1 VDKVVIDAGPF
12 IHLHQIGHLN
22 LLKRLPSLLVPV
34 SVLSEL
40 SVAGRHRPLQ
50 AIGRWPNLK
59 AVAVRDPLSSPRM
72 KRIGRMALQ
81 RGELD
86 CLSLACERQPVTLL
100 TDDLAAR
107 TAAER
112 LGIDV
117 HGTVGLIAYGVRR
130 QWLSVQGAQEALERL
145 YHQSSLFVTYAIIER
160 AIRLLKE
167 SVQH

>member
-1 VDKVVIDAGPF
+1 MVDAGPF
-12 IHLHQIGHLN
+12 IHLDQIGHLS
-22 LLKRLPSLLVPV
+22 LLKKLPVLLVPA

-40 SVAGRHRPLQ
+40 SAEARPQHLW
-50 AIGRWPNLK
+50 AVERWPNLTIIM
-59 AVAVRDPLSSPRM
+59 VRKPLSQPALQRV
-72 KRIGRMALQ
+72 GRSTLQ

-86 CLSLACERQPVTLL
+86 CLSVAYERQPSTLL

-130 QWLSVQGAQEALERL
+130 QWLSVEVAQQALERL

-160 AIRLLKE
+160 AIQLLKE
-167 SVQH
+167 SV

>member
-1 VDKVVIDAGPF
+1 MVDAGPF
-12 IHLHQIGHLN
+12 IHLEQIGHLT
-22 LLKRLPSLLVPV
+22 LLKRLPSLLVPA

-40 SVAGRHRPLQ
+40 SAAGSQRSLQ
-50 AIGRWPNLK
+50 AVARWPNLK
-59 AVAVRDPLSSPRM
+59 VIAVRNPLSSPGMTRVS
-72 KRIGRMALQ
+72 RMALQ

-86 CLSLACERQPVTLL
+86 CLSLACERQPATFL

-130 QWLSVQGAQEALERL
+130 RWLSIEAAQQALDGL
-145 YHQSSLFVTYAIIER
+145 YHQSSLFITYAIIER
-160 AIRLLKE
+160 AIQRLKE
-167 SVQH
+167 SV

>member
-1 VDKVVIDAGPF
+1 MVDAGPF
-12 IHLHQIGHLN
+12 IHLDQIGHLT
-22 LLKRLPSLLVPV
+22 LLKRLPCLLIPA

-40 SVAGRHRPLQ
+40 SMGGSQRPFQAVA
-50 AIGRWPNLK
+50 RWPNLK
-59 AVAVRDPLSSPRM
+59 VIAVRNPLSSPGM
-72 KRIGRMALQ
+72 KPIGRMALQ

-86 CLSLACERQPVTLL
+86 CLSLACERHPSTFL

-130 QWLSVQGAQEALERL
+130 RWLSSEVAQQALERL
-145 YHQSSLFVTYAIIER
+145 YHQSSLFITYAIIER
-160 AIRLLKE
+160 AIHLLKE
-167 SVQH
+167 SV